1 MATYLVC
8 EGNLNPAYTEIG
20 HAVPGVFVCDTGWK
34 SSQSVDFQDL
44 VALLQFDPEICAYIT
59 GMFVIFLI
67 MGHAAGH
74 VARQLSRH

>member
-8 EGNLNPAYTEIG
+8 D
-20 HAVPGVFVCDTGWK
+20 GVIDTTSLTCSSGWNTT
-34 SSQSVDFQDL
+34 QSVDFQDL

-59 GMFVIFLI
+59 GICVIFFI
-67 MGHAAGH
+67 MGHSAGH